1 MPFGFGKR
9 DDKEPA
15 AAGSPPAAPAAPAV
29 PAAAAPD
36 EPGVPRPVSADG
48 ITFDGLT
55 EEWRLVGVMEAS
67 GRLSDALNR
76 RDAIRIKDVSWAPL
90 DGSEPFSPVPGLRS
104 IDPYDLIV
112 VLAGEG
118 TLPVLSDDEKAAHRV
133 YKLSYQVALEVP
145 PFRVS
150 GTVHLFPASEPER
163 LLDRSNE
170 MFFAV
175 TGGVVMLNDRRIGGS
190 QADTILVNRQ
200 YLRRVEQ
207 VDGDAAGDRPER

>member
-9 DDKEPA
+9 DDKPA
-15 AAGSPPAAPAAPAV
+15 AAAGTTPAGSPPAVPKPA
-29 PAAAAPD
+29 
-36 EPGVPRPVSADG
+36 SADG

-55 EEWRLVGVMEAS
+55 EEWRLVGVMEVS

-76 RDAIRIKDVSWAPL
+76 RDAISIKDVSWAPL

-118 TLPVLSDDEKAAHRV
+118 TLPGFSDDEKAAHRV
-133 YKLSYQVALEVP
+133 HKLGYGVSLEVP

-150 GTVHLFPASEPER
+150 GTVHLYPGFEPER

-175 TGGVVMLNDRRIGGS
+175 TGGVVMLNNKRIGDG
-190 QADTILVNRQ
+190 QTDTILVNRQ
-200 YLRRVEQ
+200 YLRGVEQ
-207 VDGDAAGDRPER
+207 VDGDAAGRGSGT

>member
-9 DDKEPA
+9 DEKPKGGPESAAETGPA
-15 AAGSPPAAPAAPAV
+15 GRPAPIQTQLAGG
-29 PAAAAPD
+29 
-36 EPGVPRPVSADG
+36 GVA
-48 ITFDGLT
+48 FDGLT
-55 EEWRLVGVMEAS
+55 EEWRLVGVMDVT

-76 RDAIRIKDVSWAPL
+76 RDAIAIRDVNWAPL
-90 DGSEPFSPVPGLRS
+90 DGSEPFSAVPGLRS

-112 VLAGEG
+112 VLAGED
-118 TLPVLSDDEKAAHRV
+118 TLPGFSEDEKAAHRV
-133 YKLSYQVALEVP
+133 HKLGYGVSLEVP

-150 GTVHLFPASEPER
+150 GTVHLFPGAEPER

-175 TGGVVMLNDRRIGGS
+175 TGGVVSLNNQRIGDG

-207 VDGDAAGDRPER
+207 VDGEAAGEGPAS